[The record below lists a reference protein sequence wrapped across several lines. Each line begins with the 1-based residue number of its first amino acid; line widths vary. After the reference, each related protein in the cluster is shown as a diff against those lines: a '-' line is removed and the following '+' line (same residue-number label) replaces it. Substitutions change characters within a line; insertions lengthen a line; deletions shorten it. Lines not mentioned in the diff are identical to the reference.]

1 MPTVEPVFTISV
13 SQYFITHL
21 QFHYLIAGNKLND
34 HSYNAK
40 RGRRRK
46 ATASCGVVTRRGK
59 HTNVSRETEEVTNF
73 KVKKSSTDIYEFK
86 EDSEEEVKR
95 PRLILTIK
103 SPVEPPPSAPPS
115 SLPVSQL
122 SSSVVEAPVISEIKT
137 SPPVVAGVSIPT
149 TPTSAKAMSAYTR
162 KSRRLQVS

>member
-1 MPTVEPVFTISV
+1 M
-13 SQYFITHL
+13 
-21 QFHYLIAGNKLND
+21 ND

-59 HTNVSRETEEVTNF
+59 HTSVSREAEEVTNF

-103 SPVEPPPSAPPS
+103 SPVEPPPSAPPT
-115 SLPVSQL
+115 SLPVS
-122 SSSVVEAPVISEIKT
+122 SAVVETPVISEIRA

-149 TPTSAKAMSAYTR
+149 TPTSAKATSAYTR
-162 KSRRLQVS
+162 KSRRLQVSCHFL